1 MNYFELY
8 DIPESFEIDQAV
20 LKRKFLELSKKYHPD
35 FHTLNDEG
43 EQEDALKMSVLNNEA
58 YKTLKNKEL
67 LTAYILELNG
77 ITLGDNDS
85 IPQDFLMEM
94 MDINERLMD
103 IQMDPN
109 PEAVSA
115 IKEEINQINKSL
127 LEVKFRLQQDYIV
140 KKDKKLTLE
149 RVKSL
154 YLKSKYLNRLNNQLT
169 SL

>member
-8 DIPESFEIDQAV
+8 DIPESFEIDQAA

-43 EQEDALKMSVLNNEA
+43 EQEYALKMSVLNNKA

-77 ITLGDNDS
+77 IPLGDNDS

-109 PEAVSA
+109 PESIKA
-115 IKEEINQINKSL
+115 ITAEIDQIRKSL
-127 LEVKFRLQQDYIV
+127 LAVKFQLEKEYIV
-140 KKDKKLTLE
+140 KKDKKLTLMG
-149 RVKSL
+149 VKSIF
-154 YLKSKYLNRLNNQLT
+154 LKSKYLNRLNNQLT

>member
-1 MNYFELY
+1 
-8 DIPESFEIDQAV
+8 
-20 LKRKFLELSKKYHPD
+20 
-35 FHTLNDEG
+35 
-43 EQEDALKMSVLNNEA
+43 
-58 YKTLKNKEL
+58 
-67 LTAYILELNG
+67 
-77 ITLGDNDS
+77 
-85 IPQDFLMEM
+85 MEM

-149 RVKSL
+149 RIKSL